1 MIPISQY
8 SIPAAVYRGG
18 TSRGILFHEKDLPE
32 EKERQREIFLAGID
46 AYNPTQINGLGSGTS
61 HTSKVMV
68 IAPPTVDGA
77 DVDYTFYQI
86 GIGEEVVDDEGT
98 CGNLMAAVGAFSVD
112 EGLVKT
118 NSSDEFV
125 TVSAFNR
132 NIGKMIRMEVP
143 VVNGKAKVS
152 GDYDMPGLVKNGA
165 KIKVD
170 ILAPGGGK
178 TGQTLLLGP
187 SGHVPTEKKIY
198 PTSFVDIVNPFV
210 FVAASE
216 FGLKGS
222 ELNSE
227 LATDEKLLAELESI
241 RVNMALKA
249 GMYFSVEKAKNAP
262 AIPKIAIVAE
272 PHDYVTSAGKMIKT
286 EEVDI
291 VAKMVSMHKFHR
303 TFAGSGLYNLA
314 ASVLLK
320 DTIPNQFFNK
330 KELSKEQLIRIGHP
344 EGIAEVRVAL
354 TDDGFDVEFV
364 GLDRTARRIMK
375 GDLYIPE

>member
-1 MIPISQY
+1 VIPISQY
-8 SIPAAVYRGG
+8 AIPAVVYRGG
-18 TSRGILFHEKDLPE
+18 TSRGLLFHEKDLPE
-32 EKERQREIFLAGID
+32 GKERQKEIFLAGID

-98 CGNLMAAVGAFSVD
+98 CGNLMSAVGAFSVD

-118 NSSDEFV
+118 NSTDEFV

-152 GDYDMPGLVKNGA
+152 GDYDMPGLVRTGA

-170 ILAPGGGK
+170 ILSPGGGK
-178 TGQTLLLGP
+178 TGHTLSLG
-187 SGHVPTEKKIY
+187 SSCHVSTEEKIY
-198 PTSFVDIVNPFV
+198 PASFVDIVNPFV

-227 LATDEKLLAELESI
+227 LAADEKLLAELESI
-241 RVNMALKA
+241 RVKMALEA
-249 GMYFSVEKAKNAP
+249 GMYSSVAEARNAP

-272 PHDYVTSAGKMIKT
+272 PHDYVTSAGKMIKA

-320 DTIPNQFFNK
+320 GTLPNQFFNK
-330 KELSKEQLIRIGHP
+330 KYHGKEQLIRIGHP
-344 EGIAEVRVAL
+344 EGIAEVRVAI
-354 TDDGFDVEFV
+354 TDEGSDVDFV

>member
-1 MIPISQY
+1 MFPISQY
-8 SIPAAVYRGG
+8 SIPAVVYRGG
-18 TSRGILFHEKDLPE
+18 TSRGLLFHEKDLPE
-32 EKERQREIFLAGID
+32 GKERQREIFLAGID
-46 AYNPTQINGLGSGTS
+46 AYNPSQINGLGSGTS

-68 IAPPTVDGA
+68 IAQPTEDGA

-86 GIGEEVVDDEGT
+86 GIGEEVADDEGT
-98 CGNLMAAVGAFSVD
+98 CGNLMSAIGAFSVD

-118 NSSDEFV
+118 DSSDEFV

-152 GDYDMPGLVKNGA
+152 GDYDMPGLVKTGA

-170 ILAPGGGK
+170 ILSPGGGK
-178 TGQTLLLGP
+178 TGHTLPLGS
-187 SGHVPTEKKIY
+187 SGHVSTEERVY
-198 PTSFVDIVNPFV
+198 PASFVDIVNPFV

-222 ELNSE
+222 ELNSK

-241 RVNMALKA
+241 RVNMALEA
-249 GMYFSVEKAKNAP
+249 GMYSSVAEANNAP

-272 PHDYVTSAGKMIKT
+272 PHDYVTSAGKMIKA

-320 DTIPNQFFNK
+320 GTIPNQFFNMK
-330 KELSKEQLIRIGHP
+330 DYGKEQLIRIGHP

-354 TDDGFDVEFV
+354 ADDGSNVEFV

-375 GDLYIPE
+375 GDLYIPV

>member
-1 MIPISQY
+1 MSQY
-8 SIPAAVYRGG
+8 SVPAVVYRGG
-18 TSRGILFHEKDLPE
+18 TSRGLLFHERDLPE
-32 EKERQREIFLAGID
+32 DKERQREIFLAGMD
-46 AYNPTQINGLGSGTS
+46 AYNPSQINGLGSGTS

-68 IAPPTVDGA
+68 IAPPSVEGA

-86 GIGEEVVDDEGT
+86 GIGEDVVDDEGT
-98 CGNLMAAVGAFSVD
+98 CGNLMSAIGAFSVD

-118 NSSDEFV
+118 NTTDEVV

-132 NIGKMIRMEVP
+132 NIGKIIRMKVP
-143 VVNGKAKVS
+143 MVNGKAKVS
-152 GDYDMPGLVKNGA
+152 GDYDMPGVVKTGA
-165 KIKVD
+165 KITVD
-170 ILAPGGGK
+170 ILSPGGGK
-178 TGQTLLLGP
+178 TGHTLPIG
-187 SGHVPTEKKIY
+187 SACHISTEEKIY
-198 PTSFVDIVNPFV
+198 SSSFVDVVNPFV

-227 LATDEKLLAELESI
+227 LATDETLLSELESI
-241 RVNMALKA
+241 RVKLALKA
-249 GMYFSVEKAKNAP
+249 GMYSSVEEARNAP
-262 AIPKIAIVAE
+262 AIPKIAMVAE
-272 PHDYVTSAGKMIKT
+272 PHNYVTSAGKIIKA

-291 VAKMVSMHKFHR
+291 VAKMVSMYKFHR

-330 KELSKEQLIRIGHP
+330 KDHSIEQVIRIGHP
-344 EGIAEVRVAL
+344 EGIAEVRVAV
-354 TDDGFDVEFV
+354 TEDGADVEFV

-375 GDLYIPE
+375 GELYIPE

>member
-1 MIPISQY
+1 MFSISQY

-18 TSRGILFHEKDLPE
+18 TSRGLLFHEKDLPE
-32 EKERQREIFLAGID
+32 EEERQREIFLAGID
-46 AYNPTQINGLGSGTS
+46 AFNPTQINGLGSGTS

-98 CGNLMAAVGAFSVD
+98 CGNLMSAIGAFSVD

-118 NSSDEFV
+118 NSTDAFV

-143 VVNGKAKVS
+143 VINGNAKVS
-152 GDYDMPGLVKNGA
+152 GEYDLPGLVKPGA

-170 ILAPGGGK
+170 ILSPGGGK
-178 TGQTLLLGP
+178 TGHTLPLGP
-187 SGHVPTEKKIY
+187 SGGVSTEEKMY
-198 PTSFVDIVNPFV
+198 TASFVDIVNPFV
-210 FVAASE
+210 FVAATE

-222 ELNSE
+222 DLNSK
-227 LATDEKLLAELESI
+227 LAADKELLAELDSI
-241 RVNMALKA
+241 RVKMALKA
-249 GMYFSVEKAKNAP
+249 GMYSSVAEARNAP

-272 PHDYVTSAGKMIKT
+272 PHDYVTSAGKLIKA

-291 VAKMVSMHKFHR
+291 VAIMVSMYKFHR

-320 DTIPNQFFNK
+320 GTIPNHFFNK
-330 KELSKEQLIRIGHP
+330 KDYGKEQLIRIGHP
-344 EGIAEVRVAL
+344 EGIAEVRVAV
-354 TDDGFDVEFV
+354 TEDGFDVEFV